1 MSPSAMRCIVRRW
14 YGLAERMKAVR
25 TIVGTP
31 ENNLLRAYPGVFH
44 CPGWMSMCLFN
55 RWPFCLFLL
64 MEGARAGK
72 NKSNGHA

>member
-1 MSPSAMRCIVRRW
+1 MIINRI
-14 YGLAERMKAVR
+14 GAEFEYEGTTHVIGAP
-25 TIVGTP
+25 IVGTP

>member
-1 MSPSAMRCIVRRW
+1 MYNALFEIYRFRDR

-64 MEGARAGK
+64 MEGRAPEK
-72 NKSNGHA
+72 